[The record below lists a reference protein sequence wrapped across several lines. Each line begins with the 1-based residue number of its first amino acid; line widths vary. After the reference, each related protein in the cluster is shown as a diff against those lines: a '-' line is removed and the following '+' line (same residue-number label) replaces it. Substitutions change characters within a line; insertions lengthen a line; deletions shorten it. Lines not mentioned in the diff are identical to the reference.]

1 MICINWIKWISENHL
16 KYCIFVLQIT
26 FLWKHFIHTKDNNIY
41 SCKWKYYEPKLKW
54 KEFWRPRHN
63 NLPTPARC
71 MWPFLLFLR
80 SPIYTHDTIWWR
92 TRWKWKGYILCDVFC
107 HTNANHHSSSFQHL
121 HPHSLWLAL
130 HFQSQ
135 AIVVKRW
142 CYVPSSFEM
151 HEIGKRNRNERIQVF

>member
-1 MICINWIKWISENHL
+1 MKTLHTYQRQQHIFMQMKVLRAEAQMKRILKTSSQQSCI
-16 KYCIFVLQIT
+16 
-26 FLWKHFIHTKDNNIY
+26 
-41 SCKWKYYEPKLKW
+41 
-54 KEFWRPRHN
+54 
-63 NLPTPARC
+63 PTTARC
-71 MWPFLLFLR
+71 ACDHFLLFLR

-92 TRWKWKGYILCDVFC
+92 TRWKWKGYILGDVFC